1 MDRKNNKLN
10 CFCNKEITYE
20 EMKTSHFKICE
31 IFKKEFKGIDNEII
45 RYIRHFIDKK
55 DNSNNK
61 DGTNTN
67 IKRLKLLKFFLKQC
81 SNFVGGLINDKYSYK
96 NQNNVKDNSNA
107 NILKENCALLIK
119 NYEEKQKDD
128 KTKNNDNGEN
138 NLKEYIYLLH
148 EYQKSVEEKDE
159 ELKKVKID
167 KDNIIKF
174 KEEQI
179 NKLTKNLHEL
189 EEKYNKDKNFNKE
202 KLKLLKEIYDRDI
215 NNKEKELKEIKEEYD
230 RDIKNKEII
239 IEELKENSN
248 KIILENI
255 QIKIAL
261 SKQQNKIINLEN
273 EKEDK
278 NNEIEKL
285 NKELLVL
292 KIENKNLVENIN
304 KITEEKTRIENKLE
318 LLNLNPEKY
327 IKENSELKKENEIQK
342 NKINDLEKEK
352 NELNNIMDELK
363 IREIFYKG
371 EIEEKE
377 NKIKYSIESY
387 EKRIDN
393 LKIQLQKE
401 KEKIKDMELIN
412 NDMTEK
418 IKELNDEIKTNK
430 MIIQKQEEELNKNK
444 VVKLDIL
451 NPSKNAH
458 EQNKTELE
466 KNKKE
471 SNEKGEKDFDAKNRN
486 NINENK
492 NINKIIV
499 NNSIYSYKCLNY
511 SDLSLDI
518 DEGTVDEVKIEIELE
533 NNGSVT
539 WKNDTKLK
547 MVEPSEIKVDD
558 INLKQQKPGEK
569 NKYTIVLK
577 LKNYPAK
584 EYILRFLFYSGG
596 NPFGDMI
603 DIEIN
608 ILNETV
614 KKIKEFRK
622 IYNLSKDRISY
633 EKILNALENNFYDY
647 NAAFSSFYN

>member
-96 NQNNVKDNSNA
+96 NQNNVKDNSNT

-148 EYQKSVEEKDE
+148 EYQKCVEEQDE

-179 NKLTKNLHEL
+179 NKLTKDLNEL

-202 KLKLLKEIYDRDI
+202 KLKLLKEIYERDI
-215 NNKEKELKEIKEEYD
+215 NNKEKELKEIYE
-230 RDIKNKEII
+230 RDINNKEK
-239 IEELKENSN
+239 ELKELKELKENSN

-285 NKELLVL
+285 NKELLIL
-292 KIENKNLVENIN
+292 KNGNKNLEENIN
-304 KITEEKTRIENKLE
+304 KITEEKL
-318 LLNLNPEKY
+318 
-327 IKENSELKKENEIQK
+327 ELKKENEIQK

-377 NKIKYSIESY
+377 NKIKYFIESY

-418 IKELNDEIKTNK
+418 IKELNDKIKTNK

-471 SNEKGEKDFDAKNRN
+471 SNEKGKKDFDAKNRN

-558 INLKQQKPGEK
+558 IILKQQKPGEK